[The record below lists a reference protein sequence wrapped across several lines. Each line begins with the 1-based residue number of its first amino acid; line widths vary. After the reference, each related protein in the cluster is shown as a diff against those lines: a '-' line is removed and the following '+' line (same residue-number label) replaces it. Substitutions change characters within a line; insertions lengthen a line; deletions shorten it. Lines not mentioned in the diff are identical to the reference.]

1 VPERLSQ
8 RTKTARAQVEAAFR
22 MQNPHVHHGTWVT
35 AIVAFSGLINIEM
48 NKHSTAPLPFAE
60 DIFDI
65 SDSRST

>member
-1 VPERLSQ
+1 
-8 RTKTARAQVEAAFR
+8 